1 MPAKG
6 SGSGRVKGSPMLTV
20 RLATDEKERV
30 SGYARSI
37 KTTEAELTR
46 HALNKLEPR
55 LRLATKLSKLT
66 QESG

>member
-20 RLATDEKERV
+20 RLSDEEKGRV
-30 SGYARSI
+30 TGYARSI

-55 LRLATKLSKLT
+55 LRLATKTPCLLT
-66 QESG
+66 